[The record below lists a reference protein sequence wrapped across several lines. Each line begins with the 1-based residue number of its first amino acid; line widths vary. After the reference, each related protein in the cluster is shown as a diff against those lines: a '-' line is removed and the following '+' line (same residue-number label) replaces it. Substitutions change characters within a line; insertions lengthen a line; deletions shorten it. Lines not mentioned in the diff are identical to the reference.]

1 MDSRASTRSGDEASI
16 TTRLSRSCVNGYQK
30 FRTFIDP
37 MVRIQQ
43 RNGRHFMDKEG
54 RVFWINGPERFCYL
68 SERRQWR
75 SGLTFLEILE
85 WKQCAPSGLVSQRF
99 GSIKAACEA
108 FEHNTVQWSFDRC
121 LRRMGDQ
128 MALNRAVSDYKPT
141 AINHQAGGSVRWW
154 IEVSSPWAGC
164 LQESLCVALGP
175 SSSCIPVSAAAH
187 SRSQFTE
194 FQPALFAFLKL
205 LKQRREIM
213 TEMGEV
219 ALA

>member
-43 RNGRHFMDKEG
+43 RNGRHFMDEEG

-141 AINHQAGGSVRWW
+141 AIKLAEASGGGSRSAPHGQGVCRRASALPLAHRVRASPSPPPLTQGA
-154 IEVSSPWAGC
+154 SS
-164 LQESLCVALGP
+164 LSSSQRSSL
-175 SSSCIPVSAAAH
+175 SSSCSSNAA
-187 SRSQFTE
+187 RS
-194 FQPALFAFLKL
+194 
-205 LKQRREIM
+205 
-213 TEMGEV
+213 
-219 ALA
+219 

>member
-1 MDSRASTRSGDEASI
+1 MDSRASTRSGEEAST

-43 RNGRHFMDKEG
+43 RNGRHFMDEEG

-68 SERRQWR
+68 SEQRQWR

-108 FEHNTVQWSFDRC
+108 FEHNTVQWSFDRY

-141 AINHQAGGSVRWW
+141 AIKLAEASGGGSR
-154 IEVSSPWAGC
+154 SAPWAGC